1 MPEETKARD
10 IQLESRQDIGMN
22 GLDPGWINKVLKTTA
37 VVTLLVSLFIA
48 NYYNYIFA
56 VGFIVGSAW
65 NMANIWLI
73 KVLVCHF
80 LTAGTP
86 KPKRKLLL
94 LAGVKFPLLY
104 GVGGLILVYG
114 KLPPAS
120 LLAGFTLLFL
130 VISLKAAGLAF
141 LGNLKKAETGA
152 GSVNDSGHINKG

>member
-1 MPEETKARD
+1 MPEETKARAF
-10 IQLESRQDIGMN
+10 QLDTNRNMGWA
-22 GLDPGWINKVLKTTA
+22 GLDPGWINRVLKTTVA
-37 VVTLLVSLFIA
+37 VTLLVALFIA

-65 NMANIWLI
+65 NMANLWLI

-80 LTAGTP
+80 LTAGPP
-86 KPKRKLLL
+86 KPKRKFLL

-104 GVGGLILVYG
+104 GIGGLILVYG

-130 VISLKAAGLAF
+130 VIGLKAAGLAF
-141 LGNLKKAETGA
+141 LGNLKKAEPEP
-152 GSVNDSGHINKG
+152 SLEDDSGPVSEG